1 MSDTQS
7 QLRDT
12 FQKIEHSKKVA
23 RHLEAVNQQL
33 TEAQTNLDQLSRQ
46 LEKEFKDI
54 EKLENLSLKG
64 LFHKVLGSK
73 EEQIEKERQEYLQVS
88 LKYDEAKKSADLL
101 AYERDLLEEKVQ
113 SLPKLKAKLNSLIKK
128 REQHLLRENSTVGR
142 QLLELLRAMD
152 DRTRYIAALE
162 QVKDTG
168 IKVQSVLEKMIY
180 HLQRAKNWGQWD
192 MTTRQRGASYQKH
205 SEIDRAREL
214 SYQAQHMLGRFQ
226 RDLQQIYGQQHFS
239 FNVQFDSF
247 NRFTDIFFDNLI
259 SDWIVQRK
267 IQNALNNVLNVKDQ
281 IIRINQ
287 SLDGEST
294 KTEDQLTSLEQQ
306 RKQIIIDS

>member
-88 LKYDEAKKSADLL
+88 LKYDEAKKSTDLL

-128 REQHLLRENSTVGR
+128 REQHLLRENSNVER